1 MIIIF
6 GTKVRYKTIATGQFY
21 CPQCKA
27 KRDYEQR
34 KARNYFALYFIPLI
48 PLGDASEFVTCLTCG
63 TNFQQDV
70 LSIPIPTNT
79 PLDRFVREAQV
90 DLDGGTPIEM
100 ARQKLI
106 NTGLN
111 RDLVEQVIGQAAG
124 LDRKRCPADN
134 LTYRSSVQRCAQCGA
149 ALEMRPQA

>member
-21 CPQCKA
+21 CSQCKT
-27 KRDYEQR
+27 KRAYELR
-34 KARNYFALYFIPLI
+34 KARNYFALYFIPII
-48 PLGDASEFVTCLTCG
+48 PLGDAGEFVTCLTCG
-63 TNFQQDV
+63 TNFQKDV

-79 PLDRFVREAQV
+79 PLDRFLREAQV
-90 DLDGGTPIEM
+90 DLDSGTPIEM

-111 RDLVEQVIGQAAG
+111 RDLVEQAIAQAAG
-124 LDRKRCPADN
+124 PDRKRCPADN
-134 LTYRSSVQRCAQCGA
+134 LTYRSTVQRCAQCGSQ
-149 ALEMRPQA
+149 LV

>member
-21 CPQCKA
+21 CPQCKT
-27 KRDYEQR
+27 KRDYERR
-34 KARNYFALYFIPLI
+34 KARNYFALYFIPII
-48 PLGDASEFVTCLTCG
+48 PLGDAGEFVTCLTCG
-63 TNFQQDV
+63 TNFQPDV
-70 LSIPIPTNT
+70 LSIPVPANT
-79 PLDRFVREAQV
+79 PLERFVREAQA
-90 DLDGGTPIEM
+90 DLDSGTPIEM